1 MQKAN
6 SENWLYEEKKK
17 KIIDAKHSAYTNSEI
32 SLQHRKLG
40 FGIKYKN
47 LNE

>member
-17 KIIDAKHSAYTNSEI
+17 IIDALHSAYTISEI
-32 SLQHRKLG
+32 SLQRRKLG